1 MKNKFFS
8 SGVIISSLIAN
19 LYAHGT
25 DEVGDKGDM
34 MGYGMMSG
42 GGMGFSWLILLVV
55 GFFAYYLY
63 DKNSKK
69 SNKTS
74 PKDLLDRRFANGE
87 IDEKEYEKRKR
98 ILEGD

>member
-1 MKNKFFS
+1 MKNKFFL
-8 SGVIISSLIAN
+8 SLFLIGSLVAN
-19 LYAHGT
+19 LYAHGI
-25 DEVGDKGDM
+25 DEAGAKGDM
-34 MGYGMMSG
+34 MGYGMMSA
-42 GGMGFSWLILLVV
+42 GGMGFSWLILLAI

-63 DKNSKK
+63 GKNSKK
-69 SNKTS
+69 SDRTS